1 MRISLFFIL
10 IVLSTHSC
18 TVRSFQQTLDK
29 GDDYLI
35 FGNGGGFA
43 GTYKSYGLDKSGRI
57 YKNENEVW
65 KYEGKIPANSVEQS
79 FQNIVQLG
87 LLEKPQNSPGNR
99 YYTLEYNR
107 EGKYQKWVWGNNPE
121 SDTSLQL
128 MYDILQALISRK

>member
-1 MRISLFFIL
+1 MKKSLFFIL
-10 IVLSTHSC
+10 LSLIVLSC
-18 TVRSFQQTLDK
+18 KVRSFQQTLDK

-35 FGNGGGFA
+35 FGNGGGFT

-87 LLEKPQNSPGNR
+87 LLEKPKTSPGNR
-99 YYTLEYNR
+99 YYTLEYQR

-121 SDTSLQL
+121 GDTSLQL
-128 MYDILQALISRK
+128 MYDILLTLISRK